1 MLRLRKGFT
10 LIELLIVIVVIAALA
25 MIAIPRF
32 TLVRQRS
39 FFAAMKA
46 DLKNAANGQE
56 IYYSNHAYTYAG
68 VAGQDANVALE
79 LEFSSS
85 QGVGVTIM
93 ASGTTGWSAE
103 ATHAGLDFTTSR
115 CAIFYGSAPP
125 LAPATTPGLI
135 ACIGEP

>member
-1 MLRLRKGFT
+1 MRTLSEGFT
-10 LIELLIVIVVIAALA
+10 LIELLIVVVLLGVLA

-32 TLVRQRS
+32 TLVRQKS
-39 FFAAMKA
+39 FYAAMKA

-56 IYYSNHAYTYAG
+56 IYYSNHNYTYAG
-68 VAGQDANVALE
+68 VPGQDANVALE

-103 ATHAGLDFTTSR
+103 ATHAGLNFATSK
-115 CAIFYGSAPP
+115 CAIYYGTAPP
-125 LAPATTPGLI
+125 LAPATTPGLVT
-135 ACIGEP
+135 CIGEP